1 MSEMFDA
8 NQQKSIP
15 MIRGHRIVRMSEKR
29 IGPFA
34 LDSGTAE
41 MLDDNNAGVLIG
53 DCPGGDWMFE
63 KMQQLSRAPEPEPL
77 LVLLT
82 SYSLAD
88 KFYRQTE
95 GSNSKRP
102 DFWKQ
107 GALTLT
113 TPGYLKKL
121 AEQITPDYSAIIVI
135 DPRTRL
141 ALPDSRRS
149 RWNNGGLPR
158 QIAKYRHSC
167 AIQQR
172 RPPLVLL
179 TCDRAKGLNTS
190 QMLAP
195 LALDTWWFVD
205 GKSVRIGKPPQ
216 QKKKPDSFPMSIY

>member
-8 NQQKSIP
+8 NQRNAIP
-15 MIRGHRIVRMSEKR
+15 MIRGHRTVRMSEKR

-34 LDSGTAE
+34 LDAETAE
-41 MLDDNNAGVLIG
+41 ILDDNNAGVLIG
-53 DCPGGDWMFE
+53 NCPGGDWMFE
-63 KMQQLSRAPEPEPL
+63 KMQQLSRDSEVEQF

-88 KFYRQTE
+88 KFYRQAE
-95 GSNSKRP
+95 GSSSKRP

-113 TPGYLKKL
+113 TPGYLRKL
-121 AEQITPDYSAIIVI
+121 DEQITPDYSAIIVI

-141 ALPDSRRS
+141 GLPDSRRS
-149 RWNNGGLPR
+149 RWNNGGLAR
-158 QIAKYRHSC
+158 QIAKYRHCC
-167 AIQQR
+167 AMRQR
-172 RPPLVLL
+172 RPPLLLL
-179 TCDRAKGLNTS
+179 TCSRAKGLNTS

-216 QKKKPDSFPMSIY
+216 QKKKPDSFLMSIY

>member
-1 MSEMFDA
+1 MPEMFDA
-8 NQQKSIP
+8 NQQNPLP

-34 LDSGTAE
+34 LDTETAE
-41 MLDDNNAGVLIG
+41 SLNGNNAGVFIG
-53 DCPGGDWMFE
+53 NCRDADWMFE
-63 KMQQLSRAPEPEPL
+63 KMQQLSTDSEEEQF

-88 KFYRQTE
+88 QFYRQAE
-95 GSNSKRP
+95 GNSSKRP

-107 GALTLT
+107 GALTFT

-121 AEQITPDYSAIIVI
+121 DEQITPNYSAIIII
-135 DPRTRL
+135 DPKARL
-141 ALPDSRRS
+141 SLPNPGQS

-158 QIAKYRHSC
+158 QIAKYRYSC
-167 AIQQR
+167 TMQQQ
-172 RPPLVLL
+172 RPPLVLM
-179 TCDRAKGLNTS
+179 TCRPAKALNTA

-195 LALDTWWFVD
+195 LALDSWWFIE

-216 QKKKPDSFPMSIY
+216 QKKKPDSSLLSLY